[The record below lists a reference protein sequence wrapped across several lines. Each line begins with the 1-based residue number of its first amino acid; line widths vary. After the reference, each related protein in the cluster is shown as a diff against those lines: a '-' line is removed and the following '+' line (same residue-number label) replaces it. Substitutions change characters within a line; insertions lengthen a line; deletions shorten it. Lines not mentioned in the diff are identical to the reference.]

1 MDYDHPET
9 AERSQSLT
17 VEEKEALGI
26 DPQTG
31 GPSASVER
39 FPSGQIKPGSTSLNP
54 AGRPKGSRNKL
65 GEAFVS
71 DLYRDWQEHGLQVL
85 EDARKAKPAD
95 YLKVVASILPKDI
108 KVSLETMSDGELNRK
123 IDQLANSLG
132 LRLSPSPKTIDIDPE
147 TGD

>member
-31 GPSASVER
+31 R
-39 FPSGQIKPGSTSLNP
+39 FQPGNTVSRKG
-54 AGRPKGSRNKL
+54 GRPKGSRNKL

-71 DLYRDWQEHGLQVL
+71 DLYQHWQANGVEVL
-85 EDARKAKPAD
+85 ERAAKEKPAD

-132 LRLSPSPKTIDIDPE
+132 LRLSPNPSRS
-147 TGD
+147 